1 MVDSSPSPYIN
12 RCEGRQL
19 NYACHDATSNY
30 MCHTYAVAVA
40 GTNTAACGGLPDKVL
55 HSSNRWHCRSSVL
68 LFIGAD
74 CKNTV
79 SICSTSKYLICCSTH
94 PFQVVDATPNHH
106 QSHTHYLSHLSFSPP
121 LVLPPLPLFDQL
133 DHLIS
138 QHSTH

>member
-55 HSSNRWHCRSSVL
+55 HSSNRWHCRAVFCYS
-68 LFIGAD
+68 
-74 CKNTV
+74 
-79 SICSTSKYLICCSTH
+79 
-94 PFQVVDATPNHH
+94 
-106 QSHTHYLSHLSFSPP
+106 
-121 LVLPPLPLFDQL
+121 LVLIVKTQYQFVRQAN
-133 DHLIS
+133 I
-138 QHSTH
+138 